1 MITLTIILLSAA
13 APFILVFILTR
24 VFFSLFEK
32 LLDLVIET
40 VFSLPEKILD
50 SIKEKFKKKE
60 AQAVEES

>member
-60 AQAVEES
+60 VQAVEES